1 MIETAIASG
10 YIQEE
15 IMKNIGKLAILGAV
29 LAASVSFASASMITL
44 DSNSTTVNLIAV
56 PTGSGIPLGAA
67 VNLTTGLSPWIGP
80 IGASTWVGPEAGTS
94 PGGNVV
100 APTGTYIYT
109 STFTDSDPLSSVGSI
124 SVLTDDTATLFF
136 NGVQLNTL
144 TNTGAG
150 THCTVGTP
158 NCMVISTYLLPTADF
173 SLTGTNT
180 LTFDVQQLY
189 GSATGLD
196 FEATIATPEPNSL
209 ILLGTG
215 LLGAGGLL
223 MRRRQTI

>member
-1 MIETAIASG
+1 
-10 YIQEE
+10 
-15 IMKNIGKLAILGAV
+15 MKNIGKLAILGAV
-29 LAASVSFASASMITL
+29 LAASASFASASVITL
-44 DSNSTTVNLIAV
+44 DSSSSTVKLTAV
-56 PTGSGIPLGAA
+56 PTGSGIPLGNA
-67 VNLTTGLSPWIGP
+67 VNLTAGLSPWVGP
-80 IGASTWVGPEAGTS
+80 IGSSTWVGPEAGTT
-94 PGGNVV
+94 PGSGVV
-100 APTGTYIYT
+100 APAGTYVYT
-109 STFTDSDPLSSVGSI
+109 STFTDSDPLSSIGSI
-124 SVLTDDTATLFF
+124 SVLSDDTATIFF
-136 NGVQLNTL
+136 NGVQLNSL
-144 TNTGAG
+144 TDTSAG

-215 LLGAGGLL
+215 LLGAGGML
-223 MRRRQTI
+223 MRRRQTV